1 MISRGSCYD
10 HWSLIFVMSG
20 NVNVQRP
27 IKETHYWLGNSCD
40 DSNSSLSRTL
50 IGRRGKY
57 REIIGRSTAIC
68 QRILQ
73 LAGSTTPLTLPTGS
87 TCASFHTDNSPATIY
102 SLDFMHGSCNGRTR
116 SLTMAQDQLRQHQP
130 AGGPAA
136 SAEAL
141 HAINAEHH
149 TPLTPAHKHALAQP
163 APPNAAD
170 NSLLRPPSL
179 ALTSPTSTNSIHHFE
194 PPPSPTEPPLA
205 RRNKSSDRLIA
216 QEVTPCQSND
226 LDTQSRR
233 EHPSSST
240 AGTQPVLVKQY
251 SKGPPSAS
259 SSGKSTSMKQRR
271 QSRGNQVASDMP
283 SLQKFSFQDILASI
297 DPEVSTSIDKIAEI
311 CGRSKMSLADEYS
324 SHLPPQGILPIPILQ
339 EHTDDIPIPR
349 LQSVEEISSMREG
362 SAPDSNAPRSGV
374 TRLSIASE
382 STRTMEDLLSA
393 AVIATSAAASH
404 VHSSHAQGDPRQSSA
419 QNSYLPQLLAWLRN
433 SQDESPQASRRN
445 PGAANTLQRVLGTH
459 SEPAAP

>member
-1 MISRGSCYD
+1 
-10 HWSLIFVMSG
+10 
-20 NVNVQRP
+20 
-27 IKETHYWLGNSCD
+27 
-40 DSNSSLSRTL
+40 
-50 IGRRGKY
+50 
-57 REIIGRSTAIC
+57 
-68 QRILQ
+68 
-73 LAGSTTPLTLPTGS
+73 
-87 TCASFHTDNSPATIY
+87 
-102 SLDFMHGSCNGRTR
+102 
-116 SLTMAQDQLRQHQP
+116 MAQDQLRQHQP

-136 SAEAL
+136 FAEAL

-149 TPLTPAHKHALAQP
+149 TPLIPAHKHALAQP

-179 ALTSPTSTNSIHHFE
+179 TSTSPSSTNSIHHSE

-205 RRNKSSDRLIA
+205 RHNKSSDRLIA
-216 QEVTPCQSND
+216 QEVTTCQSND
-226 LDTQSRR
+226 PDTQSRR
-233 EHPSSST
+233 GRENPSSST

-259 SSGKSTSMKQRR
+259 SSGKSTSMKRRR

-324 SHLPPQGILPIPILQ
+324 SHLPPQGNLPIPILQ
-339 EHTDDIPIPR
+339 EHTDEIPIPR
-349 LQSVEEISSMREG
+349 LESVEEISSMREG

-374 TRLSIASE
+374 TRLSIAGE
-382 STRTMEDLLSA
+382 STRTVEDLLSA
-393 AVIATSAAASH
+393 AVTATSAAASH
-404 VHSSHAQGDPRQSSA
+404 VHSSHAPGDARQSSV

-445 PGAANTLQRVLGTH
+445 PGAANALQRVLGAH